1 MWKKLQKI
9 CYPTWRW
16 RITSQI
22 GSHVFNWCLLGISL
36 VFVVTEPA
44 RLIVNEDLLYKQ
56 NLSVTFYDRND
67 NFLGRRGI
75 KLDDSRR
82 LSDYPAYLLQAV
94 LATEDRRFYHHFGI
108 DPVGVVRAVMH
119 NSNGGHTQGAS
130 TLTQQLAKNLFLTN
144 ERSLQRKVSEAY
156 IALWLEQRLSKEQ
169 IFKMYL
175 DRAYMGGGVHGI
187 TEAARYYFNKELAD
201 ISLSEAAA
209 LVSMFKAPNKYNPEL
224 QPENNKE
231 RRQLVLQGMVD
242 QGYITETEQQIAV
255 EFEPYIHRHQL
266 QYTSDWY
273 LDHVYS
279 EVQRLWSAG
288 TLGNNRVLHVYTG
301 LDPKIQQAAESTIT
315 RMLDTEGDRMDVDQ
329 AATVVLDN
337 TGLVVAMVG
346 GSDYG
351 DSSFNR
357 ATQAL
362 RQPGSSFKP
371 YVYATAIEAGLINK
385 DTVMV
390 DRPVCIGRW
399 CPHNYG
405 GKFGGSTTMTNAFA
419 HSYNSI
425 PVQLSIQLSNPYGS
439 IKNGR
444 KMIIQMAHRLGVQT
458 QLYDSQ
464 SLPIGSVEMTVLD
477 QATGYAALAS
487 GGYRV
492 GNHSI
497 RRINNSDGQQLYKYD
512 VKPEKVLSDQ
522 VVHQMNFMMNR
533 VVEAG
538 TGTAARIPNQIISGK
553 TGTSNNYRDAWFV
566 GYTGRYTTAVWYGN
580 DDNTSTANMTG
591 GSLPARTWRE
601 IMTVALAGLPP
612 VPPAGMALPPE
623 PKVVAKD
630 KPKAAPPAKTVV
642 TPVETPV
649 DRPFH
654 EPDSESAL
662 GRFFKKI
669 FGAD

>member
-1 MWKKLQKI
+1 M
-9 CYPTWRW
+9 
-16 RITSQI
+16 
-22 GSHVFNWCLLGISL
+22 GSHAMNWCLAGIGL
-36 VFVVTEPA
+36 VMILTQPA
-44 RLIVNEDLLYKQ
+44 RQIVNEDLLYRQ
-56 NLSVTFYDRND
+56 DLSVTFYDRDD

-75 KLDDSRR
+75 KLDDSRQ
-82 LSDYPAYLLQAV
+82 LTDYPDYLLQAV

-108 DPVGVVRAVMH
+108 DPVGILRAVIS
-119 NSNGGHTQGAS
+119 NSHGGHTQGAS
-130 TLTQQLAKNLFLTN
+130 TITQQLAKNLFLSN
-144 ERSLQRKVSEAY
+144 ERSLQRKISEAY
-156 IALWLEQRLSKEQ
+156 IALWLEQRLSKDQ

-209 LVSMFKAPNKYNPEL
+209 LASMFKAPNKYNPEL
-224 QPENNKE
+224 HPDNNAE
-231 RRQLVLQGMVD
+231 RRQVVLQGMVD
-242 QGYITETEQQIAV
+242 QAYITEAERQVAL
-255 EFEPYIHRHQL
+255 EFQPYIHRHQL
-266 QYTSDWY
+266 HYTSDWY

-279 EVQRLWSAG
+279 EVQRLWSSG
-288 TLGNNRVLHVYTG
+288 RLGSNRVLHVYTG
-301 LDPKIQQAAESTIT
+301 LDPRIQQASENTVT
-315 RMLDTEGDRMDVDQ
+315 RMLDIEGDRMNADQ
-329 AATVVLDN
+329 AAVVVLDN

-346 GSDYG
+346 GADYG

-357 ATQAL
+357 ATHAL

-371 YVYATAIEAGLINK
+371 YVYATAIEAGLITK
-385 DTVMV
+385 DTVMT

-405 GKFGGSTTMTNAFA
+405 GKFGGSTTVANALA

-439 IKNGR
+439 IRNGR
-444 KMIIQMAHRLGVQT
+444 QKIIDMAHRLGVQT

-497 RRINNSDGQQLYKYD
+497 RHIHSSDGQQLWRYD

-623 PKVVAKD
+623 PKVAAKE
-630 KPKAAPPAKTVV
+630 KSKAQPPAKTVV
-642 TPVETPV
+642 ATAETPV
-649 DRPFH
+649 DRPFQ
-654 EPDSESAL
+654 ETESESGI

-669 FGAD
+669 FGAE